1 MRLLLR
7 DLHLLRGPPLVL
19 RVAAN
24 QANKTDHQQAQQQI
38 MRHAHRQPVQV
49 VLRPPRPMVISSAY
63 RRNQM
68 VMLDLVRVRQRQEDL
83 QARVNVVA
91 LQTLRLHQQV
101 ARARAQRMLM
111 AVQESVRPQCSV
123 IYLVALQQ
131 VMLKAQ
137 QLKVVRDLQVVA
149 KAQRVAQLR

>member
-1 MRLLLR
+1 
-7 DLHLLRGPPLVL
+7 
-19 RVAAN
+19 
-24 QANKTDHQQAQQQI
+24 
-38 MRHAHRQPVQV
+38 MRHDHRQPVQV
-49 VLRPPRPMVISSAY
+49 VLRQRRPLVTSSAY
-63 RRNQM
+63 HRNQM
-68 VMLDLVRVRQRQEDL
+68 VMLDRVRVRQGQEDL

-111 AVQESVRPQCSV
+111 AVQESVRPRCSV

-137 QLKVVRDLQVVA
+137 QLKVVRAQQQVVRA
-149 KAQRVAQLR
+149 QQQVVDRAQRVAQLR

>member
-1 MRLLLR
+1 MM
-7 DLHLLRGPPLVL
+7 L
-19 RVAAN
+19 RVVRPV
-24 QANKTDHQQAQQQI
+24 HQP
-38 MRHAHRQPVQV
+38 M
-49 VLRPPRPMVISSAY
+49 PMVA
-63 RRNQM
+63 
-68 VMLDLVRVRQRQEDL
+68 E
-83 QARVNVVA
+83 ANVVA